1 MKPFNP
7 KNLYQFTAKGS
18 CFGDFKGCSSTRDF
32 KFEAKMES
40 SDEGLVAKEDASKQ
54 GRKIKVF
61 DQNEEITLVDDTQG
75 RSDQDMFDVNVD
87 LQGDE
92 VVADKEVASTADPI
106 TTAEEEVTTVSTTA
120 TITSEDAT
128 LA

>member
-1 MKPFNP
+1 MLTVQKVLALETLKDAQAQEILSLKQRVKKLKKKKKSRPHGLRR
-7 KNLYQFTAKGS
+7 LYRVGTS
-18 CFGDFKGCSSTRDF
+18 IRV
-32 KFEAKMES
+32 ES
-40 SDEGLVAKEDASKQ
+40 SYEGL
-54 GRKIKVF
+54 
-61 DQNEEITLVDDTQG
+61 G

-92 VVADKEVASTADPI
+92 VVADKEVASTVNPI

-120 TITSEDAT
+120 TITSEDFT